1 MLRDFLVSL
10 AALLAVIPLVWWHA
24 PDAAASR
31 AGQAGNQSVNQ
42 SPGPSANQTPDPGAD
57 PAAVVFAS
65 PAGLVL
71 HAIKPA
77 SVADY
82 EAAITALQRALAGS
96 ADAEV
101 RDVARGWRV
110 FKAAE
115 GDAKTPLY
123 VHWLEPTVAG
133 TDYRPS
139 LWLDRLLEGAPEELL
154 AKYRDAF
161 AAPPTKLSLTEWAN
175 MTVAP
180 APKPANQSP
189 AQPSGNREPAF

>member
-1 MLRDFLVSL
+1 MFRDLLVSL
-10 AALLAVIPLVWWHA
+10 AALLAVVPFGWSA
-24 PDAAASR
+24 SMPAAARQS
-31 AGQAGNQSVNQ
+31 AGQPANQ
-42 SPGPSANQTPDPGAD
+42 SPSASTNQTPDPAAD

-71 HAIKPA
+71 HAVKPA

-82 EAAITALQRALAGS
+82 EAAITALQQALS
-96 ADAEV
+96 SSTDAAV

-110 FKAAE
+110 FKAAD
-115 GDAKTPLY
+115 GDAKTALY

-139 LWLDRLLEGAPEELL
+139 LWLDRLLEGAPEDLL

-189 AQPSGNREPAF
+189 THPSGNREPSR